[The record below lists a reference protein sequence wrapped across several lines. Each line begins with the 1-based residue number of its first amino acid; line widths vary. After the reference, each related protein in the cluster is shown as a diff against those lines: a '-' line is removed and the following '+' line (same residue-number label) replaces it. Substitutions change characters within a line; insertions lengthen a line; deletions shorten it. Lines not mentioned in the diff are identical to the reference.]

1 MLCPSNKLLY
11 VTTSVGEACQK
22 WGSIYKHAPRGLYLS
37 MKDKGDDR
45 FHYSSGSLSFYSIW
59 SLPFLIPFL
68 LTYFQSLRV
77 QRFHSSSA
85 R

>member
-1 MLCPSNKLLY
+1 MLSPPNELLY

-45 FHYSSGSLSFYSIW
+45 W
-59 SLPFLIPFL
+59 SLTFLIHFP